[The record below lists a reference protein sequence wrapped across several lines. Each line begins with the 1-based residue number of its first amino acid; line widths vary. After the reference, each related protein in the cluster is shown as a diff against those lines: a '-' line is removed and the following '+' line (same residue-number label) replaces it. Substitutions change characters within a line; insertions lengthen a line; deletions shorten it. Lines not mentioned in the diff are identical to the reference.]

1 MVHTLTLVEDHKGHT
16 KPKAVGDEYMVTAN
30 LNIED
35 LGVVGAPSSL
45 SGTFVASANT
55 LEITAGSNAGRITK
69 GMSITIA
76 GSGTSGNN
84 TTVTVLEV
92 TGPTATPTFTLSAVA
107 GDDVDTGLSLT
118 PATREVVL
126 ASELGLS
133 SITAVEII
141 GQESET
147 IRFTVHMDAT
157 TGNYT
162 TATSDPFY
170 FEIDAV
176 TASSG
181 AQVALGTDVGFVR
194 VRVYGN
200 L

>member
-1 MVHTLTLVEDHKGHT
+1 M
-16 KPKAVGDEYMVTAN
+16 
-30 LNIED
+30 
-35 LGVVGAPSSL
+35 
-45 SGTFVASANT
+45 
-55 LEITAGSNAGRITK
+55 
-69 GMSITIA
+69 
-76 GSGTSGNN
+76 
-84 TTVTVLEV
+84 
-92 TGPTATPTFTLSAVA
+92 
-107 GDDVDTGLSLT
+107 
-118 PATREVVL
+118 

-147 IRFTVHMDAT
+147 IRFTVHMNAT

-162 TATSDPFY
+162 TGTSDPFY

-181 AQVALGTDVGFVR
+181 AQVALGTDVGFVS